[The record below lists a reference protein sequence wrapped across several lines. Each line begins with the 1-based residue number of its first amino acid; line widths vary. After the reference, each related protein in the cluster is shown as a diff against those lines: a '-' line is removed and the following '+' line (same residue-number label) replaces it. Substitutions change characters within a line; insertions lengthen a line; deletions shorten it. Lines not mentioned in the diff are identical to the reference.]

1 METQKDPTI
10 ASFDF
15 GAYGKIELTKT
26 KLIGS
31 VISARM
37 PGQTSGRQA
46 SMKGEKSEFRAK
58 LDQVQNFEV
67 QPPKSFA
74 KKIFSLLWFGLPI
87 ACPLV
92 GVCIGLGFLLGLMF
106 GGIIAMSIVGG
117 LAGIGLLVWFA
128 IFMWKSMSRAYLVF
142 SVNGSDMN
150 ARCEGNRLPE
160 LEEFVRLVKKT
171 QADYLDTI

>member
-1 METQKDPTI
+1 MENQKDPTI

-26 KLIGS
+26 KLVGS

-67 QPPKSFA
+67 QPPKSLA
-74 KKIFSLLWFGLPI
+74 KKIFWLLLVELPL
-87 ACPLV
+87 AFPLI
-92 GVCIGLGFLLGLMF
+92 GVCIGLGFVLGLMF
-106 GGIIAMSIVGG
+106 GGTIALALLGG
-117 LAGIGLLVWFA
+117 LVGIGLLVWLA
-128 IFMWKSMSRAYLVF
+128 IVMWKSMGRAYLVF

-150 ARCEGNRLPE
+150 ARCEGKRLSE
-160 LEEFVRLVKKT
+160 LEAFVRLVKKT
-171 QADYLDTI
+171 QADYLDSI